1 MADDQITITDYDGPT
16 ADESLIRLAYEL
28 LIVEDAELRPT
39 DAPFSWV
46 EFHGIQRSSVETE
59 RRLHWIVTDSG
70 GRPLARAS
78 LALPVAHNTHLAVVL
93 LYVHPDHRRRG
104 IGTRLLRELVEV
116 MEADGRTDVVTDINE
131 GHDGE
136 RFFARLGGELGLP
149 QRISRLHLTT
159 LDRELIARWMRE
171 GEAAEGYSLVEWHR
185 RCPDELVESY
195 VIVKAAMN
203 NAPVDDLPIG
213 DRVHT
218 VESVREN
225 EAELE
230 AAELE
235 KWTIAARHDATGD
248 LAGFTE
254 VIFIHDAPEHAWQG
268 GTGVLPEHRGHRLGR
283 WMKAAMADRI
293 LDRRPDLRY
302 IDTENAYSN
311 GPMLAINVEMGFEI
325 LRTVNGWKGKV
336 DMLSA
341 SLGAHDADRYR

>member
-1 MADDQITITDYDGPT
+1 MADDTITITPYDGPT
-16 ADESLIRLAYEL
+16 ADESTIRLAYEL
-28 LIVEDAELRPT
+28 LLAEDAELRPT

-46 EFHGIQRSSVETE
+46 EFHGIQRAAVEHE
-59 RRLHWIVTDSG
+59 RRLHWIVTDAD
-70 GRPLARAS
+70 RQPLARAE
-78 LALPVAHNTHLAVVL
+78 LKLPVAHNTHLAVVL
-93 LYVHPDHRRRG
+93 LYVHPHHRRRG
-104 IGTRLLRELVEV
+104 IGTRVLRELLRV

-131 GHDGE
+131 GHVGE
-136 RFFARLGGELGLP
+136 AFFRRFGGVLGLP
-149 QRISRLHLTT
+149 QRISRLDLRD
-159 LDRELIARWMRE
+159 LDRGLVARWLAD
-171 GEAAEGYSLVEWHR
+171 GDAADGYSLVEWRR
-185 RCPDELVESY
+185 RCPDEFVDSY
-195 VIVKAAMN
+195 VVVKAAMN
-203 NAPVDDLPIG
+203 GAPVDDLPIA

-254 VIFIHDAPEHAWQG
+254 VIFIPGAPEHAWQG

-293 LDRRPDLRY
+293 LSERPAVRY
-302 IDTENAYSN
+302 VDTENAYSN

-325 LRTVNGWKGKV
+325 LRTVNGWKADV
-336 DMLSA
+336 AALSNA
-341 SLGAHDADRYR
+341 LG